1 MISTLLR
8 TNPMNTSLHK

>member
-8 TNPMNTSLHK
+8 TNPMNTSRHK